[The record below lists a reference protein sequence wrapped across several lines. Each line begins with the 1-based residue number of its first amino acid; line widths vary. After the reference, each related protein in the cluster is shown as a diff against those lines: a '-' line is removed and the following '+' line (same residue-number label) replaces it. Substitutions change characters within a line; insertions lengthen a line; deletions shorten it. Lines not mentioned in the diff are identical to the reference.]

1 MTYLALMLLLL
12 PQVPASPAQEAP
24 TPTTAPTYDE
34 GPLRLELLAMREIR
48 FSATDPEMA
57 ARLRS
62 ELGMQFRLQGERIT
76 QVVRQGNLIFT
87 ELVDDTGL
95 ALLDLDTY
103 TEAERTTTRAVP
115 VPPERLRS
123 EGLVLTTRNKPSAR
137 GARTLAKVRGA
148 LRLILADKTE
158 SITIENPLQF
168 YGQPIVDPRLT
179 ALGMEVAILPNEEL
193 ENAPPGNRCLLL
205 HFKTKADHLQRATFH
220 DGAMKPIP
228 VRDTPVTTRS
238 GVQCQM
244 YYFDAAA
251 FNDEMQLVL
260 EVHPQIEDVL
270 VPVELENVN
279 LP

>member
-76 QVVRQGNLIFT
+76 QGVRQGNLIFT

-95 ALLDLDTY
+95 TLLDADTY

-137 GARTLAKVRGA
+137 GARLWR
-148 LRLILADKTE
+148 
-158 SITIENPLQF
+158 
-168 YGQPIVDPRLT
+168 
-179 ALGMEVAILPNEEL
+179 
-193 ENAPPGNRCLLL
+193 RC
-205 HFKTKADHLQRATFH
+205 
-220 DGAMKPIP
+220 
-228 VRDTPVTTRS
+228 
-238 GVQCQM
+238 
-244 YYFDAAA
+244 AAHSA
-251 FNDEMQLVL
+251 
-260 EVHPQIEDVL
+260 
-270 VPVELENVN
+270 
-279 LP
+279 